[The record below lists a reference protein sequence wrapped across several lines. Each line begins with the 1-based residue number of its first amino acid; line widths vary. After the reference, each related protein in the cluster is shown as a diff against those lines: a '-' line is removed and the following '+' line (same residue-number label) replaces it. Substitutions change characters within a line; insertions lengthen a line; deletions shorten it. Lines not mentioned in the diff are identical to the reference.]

1 MTPITKKIRSASGS
15 SMPLALLFL
24 LFCLAVGGVVL
35 TAASAN
41 AGRTARL
48 KVEQQDYLAV
58 QSAARLMRD
67 ELQKLEFQG
76 SYTVTTTETP
86 VLDDK
91 GKPTGETKTESATSD
106 KSGGLNEGQFRDLL
120 SGDFTNLYRYGTQ
133 PPSHDL
139 TITAAGMPDVN
150 ATLTV
155 GADYSITVTLQ
166 QNENQSNLMTL
177 KISPKKVETSG
188 TTTTQTDT
196 ATITTTTYKTA
207 VTYTDAVITKGGAA

>member
-67 ELQKLEFQG
+67 ELQKLKFTG

-86 VLDDK
+86 VLDNQGNPVKGPD
-91 GKPTGETKTESATSD
+91 GKPTGETKTEITTSA
-106 KSGGLNEGQFRDLL
+106 KSGSLGQAQFKELL
-120 SGDFTNLYRYGTQ
+120 DKNFANLYIEGIQ

-139 TITAAGMPDVN
+139 TITAAGMPDVK
-150 ATLTV
+150 ATLAV
-155 GADYSITVTLQ
+155 GSDYSITVTLKRK
-166 QNENQSNLMTL
+166 ENDSNPMTL
-177 KISPKKVETSG
+177 RLTQSVASPISIAGNV
-188 TTTTQTDT
+188 
-196 ATITTTTYKTA
+196 TTYTTA
-207 VTYTDAVITKGGAA
+207 VTYPDAVITKGGAA